1 MDALRLCSRP
11 ACRES
16 ARATLTYVYADSTAV
31 LGPLATYPEPHC
43 YDLCARH
50 ADRLTVPS
58 GWNLMRVQLPDS
70 LEQLPESP
78 DELYA
83 LAHAVK
89 EERDPKPEPNNQPR
103 TAKGPRLDARPRL
116 ALLPQED
123 EETGR

>member
-1 MDALRLCSRP
+1 M
-11 ACRES
+11 
-16 ARATLTYVYADSTAV
+16 

-58 GWNLMRVQLPDS
+58 GWNLIRVQLPDS
-70 LEQLPESP
+70 LQSHHESP

-89 EERDPKPEPNNQPR
+89 EEREPEPEAKSTPR
-103 TAKGPRLDARPRL
+103 TSNVPRFDTRPRL
-116 ALLPQED
+116 AVLPEED
-123 EETGR
+123 EEPRR